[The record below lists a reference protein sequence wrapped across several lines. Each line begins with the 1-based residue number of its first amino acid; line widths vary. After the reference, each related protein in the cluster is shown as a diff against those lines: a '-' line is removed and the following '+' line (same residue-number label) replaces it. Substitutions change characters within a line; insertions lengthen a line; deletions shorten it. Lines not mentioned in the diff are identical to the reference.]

1 MMWDSR
7 GAGRWALGGVLAV
20 ASAACGA
27 QATEGA
33 GGQSGGMGSS
43 TAGGSKAS
51 PAGGSVSMGG
61 SGKTGGASSGSG
73 AATGGSQNSGGTGG
87 VSMKPPNA
95 GMGGLV
101 LNFGGNY
108 GGPPNPNNCVPKL
121 IGQVRD
127 FNSAL
132 SGINPHPDFEA
143 YVGTGITQGLVMSLL
158 GADGAPSYADP
169 QPLGSV
175 QISFLS
181 TFRDWYSL
189 THPANAV
196 FELDLDNPP
205 PSAGLSKTVEP
216 TGATTYQSTAFFPI
230 DGQGTQA
237 QDHVYT
243 DGQVAHNYHFTF
255 ELNVKFIFR
264 PGQVISFLG
273 DDDLWVFID
282 KTLAVDV
289 GGVHSQ
295 ETGQVSLDTLGLTAG
310 KEYNLSF
317 FYAERRAPSSTFKL
331 TSNLTFSNCERI
343 FR

>member
-1 MMWDSR
+1 MVRDSR
-7 GAGRWALGGVLAV
+7 GFGSWALGGVLAV
-20 ASAACGA
+20 ASAACSA
-27 QATEGA
+27 QSTEGA

-43 TAGGSKAS
+43 AAGGSKAG
-51 PAGGSVSMGG
+51 PAGGSVTIGG
-61 SGKTGGASSGSG
+61 SGETGGASSGSG
-73 AATGGSQNSGGTGG
+73 AAPGNQNSGGTGG
-87 VSMKPPNA
+87 VSMQPQNA

-101 LNFGGNY
+101 LNFGGDY
-108 GGPPNPNNCVPKL
+108 GGPPNPNICVPKL

-132 SGINPHPDFEA
+132 SGSNPHPDFEA
-143 YVGTGITQGLVMSLL
+143 YVGTGITQGLVMPLL
-158 GADGAPSYADP
+158 GADGAPVYADP
-169 QPLGSV
+169 QPLGGV
-175 QISFLS
+175 QL
-181 TFRDWYSL
+181 TTLTYFRYWYS
-189 THPANAV
+189 TNHPANAV

-237 QDHVYT
+237 QDQVYT

-264 PGQVISFLG
+264 PGQVISFSG